1 MRRHLIIFTR
11 LPRLGRGKRRLA
23 AHVGPVEA
31 WRLQCLML
39 TALLRRLGRDRRWKT
54 WLAVTPDRSGP
65 WPPALGR
72 VGQGRGD
79 LGRRM
84 ARVARSMP
92 PGPAVIVGSDI
103 PDLTASHVAKA
114 FAMLGRHDAVFG
126 PAADGGFWLV
136 GLRRRPRFLD
146 PFQGVRWS
154 SRHALADTLANL
166 AGMRVAML
174 ETLEDLDDGEALAR
188 FRAR

>member
-1 MRRHLIIFTR
+1 MRRHLVIFTR
-11 LPRLGRGKRRLA
+11 LPRLGQGKRRLA

-31 WRLQCLML
+31 WRLQCLRL

-72 VGQGRGD
+72 MGQGRGD

-103 PDLTASHVAKA
+103 PDLTASHVAEA
-114 FAMLGRHDAVFG
+114 FVGLGNHDAVFG

-136 GLRRRPRFLD
+136 GLCRRPCFRD
-146 PFQGVRWS
+146 PFAGVRWS
-154 SRHALADTLANL
+154 TRHALADTLANL

-174 ETLEDLDDGEALAR
+174 ETLDDLDDGEALAR